1 MLFIAKYAAV
11 LGVSTMALLSPNVQ
25 HETALNDVTGK
36 SDLPSIT
43 AEQLAF
49 GADANPYPESYVSDI
64 LYVEDAEDC
73 DETGVAYPT
82 AEFVEPT
89 VSNAKMKV
97 SL

>member
-25 HETALNDVTGK
+25 HETVMKDVGGK
-36 SDLPSIT
+36 SDLPYIT

-49 GADANPYPESYVSDI
+49 GAEANPYPESYVAEI

-73 DETGVAYPT
+73 DENGVAYPT
-82 AEFVEPT
+82 AEAVGST
-89 VSNAKMKV
+89 VSYYKMKV